1 MANYRRRRSWYNIVS
16 FKQVQLLLNE
26 NGSKGLFV
34 LIALNETRK
43 QVQIF
48 PFCDPHIPGEW
59 MTMCLTIKTS
69 GHSQNFTIFKDGK
82 VCNQKEFNIEAF
94 EGFFLPSRLT
104 VRDM

>member
-1 MANYRRRRSWYNIVS
+1 MAGYRRKHSWYKIVNL
-16 FKQVQLLLNE
+16 KQVRLRLNE
-26 NGSKGLFV
+26 NGSKGWLV

-48 PFCDPHIPGEW
+48 PFCDAHIPGEW

-82 VCNQKEFNIEAF
+82 VCYQKAFNIEGF

-104 VRDM
+104 VSDM